1 MKLTKEELL
10 ESLREGLARIPDP
23 RRNRGVRHSLADI
36 LTVVVLGS
44 MCNCDS
50 VEEIGDWSNDNSEWL
65 LPFIKCPHGLPSAD
79 TILRVLAVMC
89 PKAFDEALADWVSKF
104 RQSVQQGQQR
114 QIAIDGKTLR
124 GSGDR
129 ADDKRPAHLLSAF
142 VTETGLALMQEVIDA
157 KENEIIAIPE
167 LLDRLNLKE
176 TTVSIDAMG
185 CQRAIAEQI
194 VKQGGD
200 YLLAVKE
207 NQPTL
212 YADGIAY
219 FNWALTNKHPFDDV
233 PPTVRSAS
241 STDAGHGRIEVRTAY
256 VLPIHKYLSTRREWR
271 GLAGIGMVESQRT
284 DKLSGKTGG
293 LERRYFIFSD
303 EHMTPAHLLRQ
314 SRAHWAIENGL
325 HWTLDVVF
333 REDGSQVRTKNAAA
347 NLSLARKTALNL
359 LRASPLK
366 MSLRRKRSACAR
378 RPERVLDAIA
388 ASF

>member
-1 MKLTKEELL
+1 
-10 ESLREGLARIPDP
+10 
-23 RRNRGVRHSLADI
+23 
-36 LTVVVLGS
+36 
-44 MCNCDS
+44 
-50 VEEIGDWSNDNSEWL
+50 
-65 LPFIKCPHGLPSAD
+65 
-79 TILRVLAVMC
+79 MC

-104 RQSVQQGQQR
+104 RQSMQQGQQR

-129 ADDKRPAHLLSAF
+129 ADAKRPAHLLSAF

-167 LLDRLNLKE
+167 LLERLNLKETTVSIDAKENEIIAIPELLERLNLKE

-185 CQRAIAEQI
+185 CQRAIAAQI
-194 VKQGGD
+194 VKQGGN

-212 YADGIAY
+212 YTDGIAY
-219 FNWALTNKHPFDDV
+219 FDWALAEKHPFDDV
-233 PPTVRSAS
+233 PPPVRSAS
-241 STDAGHGRIEVRTAY
+241 STDAGHGRIEERTAHI
-256 VLPIHKYLSTRREWR
+256 LPTHKYLSTRRDWK
-271 GLAGIGMVESQRT
+271 GLAGIGIVESQRT

-303 EHMTPAHLLRQ
+303 KAMTPELLLRQ

-333 REDGSQVRTKNAAA
+333 REDDSQVRTKNAAA

-378 RPERVLDAIA
+378 RPERVLEAIA
-388 ASF
+388 ASI